1 MLLRGISATLAIF
14 IILLAFSCG
23 GSSSKEKDAMAQVA
37 YAGKV
42 NAPDFPAGLE
52 WLNTARPISI
62 KDLRGKVVLL
72 DFWTY
77 CCINCMHVIPE
88 LKRLEA
94 KYPNELVV
102 IGIHSAK
109 FTTEQGTDN
118 IRQAILRY
126 GLEHPV
132 VNDKDFQVWNSY
144 AANSWPTFMIIDP
157 EGKVVG
163 RHSGEGIFELFDG
176 VIGGIV
182 KDFGA
187 QGKMDRTPLKLA
199 LEKDRAP
206 KSLLAYPGKIAA
218 DSVGGT
224 LYITDSNH
232 NRVIILSSSDFSVSD
247 VVGEGSEGL
256 EDGSFEEA
264 RFNKPQG
271 ITVAGDVLYV
281 ADTENHAIRKI
292 DLRARKVTTLA
303 GAGRQA
309 REYNVSGKGTD
320 VELNSPW
327 DLLLHNGKLFIAM
340 AGPHQLWT
348 LDLRT
353 LEAKPYAGSGRE
365 NIVDGKLLSAAL
377 AQPSGITTDGKKL
390 YFADSEVSAVRSAD
404 LDPAGSVE
412 TIVGEGLFEF
422 GDKDGRGKDVRLQ
435 HPIGILYH
443 DRSLYVADTYN
454 NKIKRIDPVTKR
466 SETFIGTGRA
476 GMADGPAKEATLNEP
491 NGLTYAHGKLFITDT
506 NNHLLRLY
514 DFASGRLSTV
524 QFRNSDKLVMR
535 AGKVESAFEGDV
547 VTLDSQT
554 VAAGNGEVR
563 VSVSIPTGYKL
574 NNGAPFYIGYSA
586 EDGSVV
592 AVDSTRREQNI
603 EDPQFPILLPARFSE
618 GTTTLKVD
626 LVVYYCEKEKESL
639 CLVKPLRL
647 VVPVAVNHGP
657 GTSRI
662 TLEYAIGATR
672 R

>member
-1 MLLRGISATLAIF
+1 MLLRGLSAALAIAV
-14 IILLAFSCG
+14 ILLSSSCG
-23 GSSSKEKDAMAQVA
+23 GSSSKEKNVMAQVS
-37 YAGKV
+37 YPGKV
-42 NAPDFPAGLE
+42 NAPDFPPGLQ
-52 WLNTARPISI
+52 WLNTARPLFMR
-62 KDLRGKVVLL
+62 DLRGKVVLL

-88 LKRLEA
+88 LKQLEA

-102 IGIHSAK
+102 IGVHSAK
-109 FTTEQGTDN
+109 FTTEQGTEN

-132 VNDKDFQVWNSY
+132 VNDKDFLIWNSY
-144 AANSWPTFMIIDP
+144 AANSWPTLMIIDP

-176 VIGGIV
+176 IIGGIV

-187 QGKMDRTPLKLA
+187 QGKINRTPLKFA
-199 LEKDRAP
+199 LERDRAP
-206 KSLLAYPGKIAA
+206 KSLLSYPGKIAVDVA
-218 DSVGGT
+218 GQT
-224 LYITDSNH
+224 LYVTDSNH

-256 EDGSFEEA
+256 KDGSFEEA

-271 ITVAGDVLYV
+271 IAVAGDALYV

-303 GAGRQA
+303 GTGRQA

-327 DLLLHNGKLFIAM
+327 DILLHKGKLYIAM

-348 LDLRT
+348 LDLTT

-365 NIVDGKLLSAAL
+365 NIVDGKLLLAAL

-404 LDPAGSVE
+404 LDPSGSVE
-412 TIVGEGLFEF
+412 TVVGEGLFEF
-422 GDKDGRGKDVRLQ
+422 GDKDGRGKEVRLQ
-435 HPIGILYH
+435 HPIGILFH
-443 DRSLYVADTYN
+443 DRHLYVADTYN
-454 NKIKRIDPVTKR
+454 NKIKRIDPATGR
-466 SETFIGTGRA
+466 SETLVGTGKA

-491 NGLTYAHGKLFITDT
+491 NGLIYANGKLIITDT

-514 DFASGRLSTV
+514 DFASDRLSTA

-535 AGKVESAFEGDV
+535 APEAGSAFGGEV
-547 VTLDSQT
+547 VTLDGQT
-554 VAAGNGEVR
+554 AAAGKGEVR
-563 VSVSIPTGYKL
+563 VSVTIPDGFKL
-574 NNGAPFYIGYSA
+574 NDSAPFYIAYSA
-586 EDGSVV
+586 KDGSIV
-592 AVDSTRREQNI
+592 AVDSTEREQNI
-603 EDPQFPILLPARFSE
+603 QNPQFPIVLPVRFSVGE
-618 GTTTLKVD
+618 TTLRVD
-626 LVVYYCEKEKESL
+626 LVVYYCEKEKETL
-639 CLVKPLRL
+639 CLVKPIRL
-647 VVPVAVNHGP
+647 VIPVTVHPGP
-657 GTSRI
+657 GGASI
-662 TLEYAIGATR
+662 ALNYAIGAAQR
-672 R
+672 